1 MIFCVIQPV
10 LSFVATVSW
19 RHISVYEKLQGKQ
32 WGDPL
37 TFCSI
42 CVQTPFTLTLRI
54 WDIYI
59 LEGERLLP
67 AMSYTILKLH
77 KSKHVLLHTV
87 VTAGVRLSNTKK
99 KAYWCVFVF
108 LRAPDEVVHG
118 GPGGVSAGVTVQRFL
133 LRGRLC
139 DRAASGVHDGAQEGE
154 AGTACT
160 RYWYSVTHMDTLQLL
175 SYREGTLLT
184 DSWFCGGT
192 TPTEPQR
199 NIYEARFCSS
209 YLLLFSNLIQNFR
222 TDSYYNK

>member
-10 LSFVATVSW
+10 LSFVATVNW

-99 KAYWCVFVF
+99 KGLLMCVCLPQSTWWSCPWRTWWSFCRRHCPKISSSRTTLWSSSFRRPWRSSGGRSWNCLHQV
-108 LRAPDEVVHG
+108 LIQRDTHG
-118 GPGGVSAGVTVQRFL
+118 HFTATIIQRRDTSDRL
-133 LRGRLC
+133 LVLWW
-139 DRAASGVHDGAQEGE
+139 HDSN
-154 AGTACT
+154 
-160 RYWYSVTHMDTLQLL
+160 R
-175 SYREGTLLT
+175 
-184 DSWFCGGT
+184 T
-192 TPTEPQR
+192 TEKHLWSK
-199 NIYEARFCSS
+199 I
-209 YLLLFSNLIQNFR
+209 LLFLFIIIFKSDPKFQNW
-222 TDSYYNK
+222 